1 MATITSINPFPN
13 DVRTAFEAYISSTT
27 YYNREQLSYDK
38 WDRIRTILQNP
49 TAFKPT
55 DKESKN
61 LKHRAQFD
69 FELIDNK
76 LYRQSNAR
84 YSTPRYVV
92 LKAEVFD
99 IIAEE
104 HLKLLHAGRNKVWP
118 TIEQQYYGIK
128 REDIEFILKRCKNC
142 TLNRPNTTKAP
153 LVPIISGR
161 AWERV
166 QIDLIDMRHEPSG
179 QYKWILHIKDHFSKY
194 TQLYP
199 LKSKH
204 AKPIADC
211 FAQFIAAFLPPKIMQ
226 ADNGK
231 EFKGALLILL
241 RKYGIQVVN
250 GAPRSPQ
257 TQGLVEQANGVVEN
271 KLRAWKMDHGSTEWK
286 DGLLE
291 VTLAMNTQIHS
302 TIGCA
307 PAELL
312 FRDRSSH
319 INWLNSQAR
328 KDLSIGVEQ
337 EDPTMAP
344 IFESELGIE
353 LELESEA
360 LIDPRLRREPEL
372 ELNSNLQARARA
384 QARAQL
390 GRAPELSSGSELEL
404 EPERELDYRLKA
416 RARTRARAG
425 LGTRARAQA

>member
-1 MATITSINPFPN
+1 MAAIIASINPFPS
-13 DVRTAFEAYISSTT
+13 DVRTAYEAYIQSPQYS
-27 YYNREQLSYDK
+27 NRERIEYSKYRQLYFF
-38 WDRIRTILQNP
+38 LENP
-49 TAFKPT
+49 TSKPAT
-55 DKESKN
+55 PIEST
-61 LKHRAQFD
+61 LKHRALTKFK
-69 FELIDNK
+69 LVNNK
-76 LYRQSNAR
+76 LYRQADAK
-84 YSTPRYVV
+84 YLARYVV
-92 LKAEVFD
+92 LENEAFD
-99 IIAEE
+99 CIINE
-104 HLKLLHAGRNKVWP
+104 HLQLLHAGCEKVWA
-118 TIEQQYYGIK
+118 IVQQKYYGIT
-128 REDIEFILKRCKNC
+128 RQDVAFILKLCKNC
-142 TLNRPNTTKAP
+142 TLNRPNITKAL

-199 LKSKH
+199 LKSKY
-204 AKPIADC
+204 AEPIADC
-211 FAQFIAAFLPPKIMQ
+211 FALFIAAFLPPKIMQ

-257 TQGLVEQANGVVEN
+257 TQGLVEQANGVVEA

-319 INWLNSQAR
+319 IDWLNSQAR

-344 IFESELGIE
+344 IFESELQPE
-353 LELESEA
+353 LELEA

-372 ELNSNLQARARA
+372 RLEPSSAER
-384 QARAQL
+384 
-390 GRAPELSSGSELEL
+390 LSSALALSLS
-404 EPERELDYRLKA
+404 
-416 RARTRARAG
+416 
-425 LGTRARAQA
+425 